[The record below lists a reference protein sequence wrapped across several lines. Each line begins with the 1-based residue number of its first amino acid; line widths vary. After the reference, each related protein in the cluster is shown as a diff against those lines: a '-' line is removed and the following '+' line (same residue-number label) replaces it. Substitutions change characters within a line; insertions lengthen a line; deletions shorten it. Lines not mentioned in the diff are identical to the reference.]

1 MNDKVRITGARII
14 DPSQR
19 LDRVADLWVADGTV
33 AAIGDPP
40 EGFGAPDQEID
51 ATGLWAVPGLV
62 DLSARVAGRLGAET
76 RAAAAGGF
84 TAVCCPPD
92 AEPVIDDTAA
102 LNNLLAAVRR
112 EAKVRVLPIG
122 ALTQGLA
129 GEGLADH
136 DALCRAGCVALGN
149 GARPIADSK
158 VMRSA
163 MRYAASLGTTI
174 FLYPADPWL
183 SSGCAHDGRVA
194 TRLGL
199 EGVPVAAETAGL
211 ARDLALIEDTGVSAH
226 FCRLSSA
233 RAVAMLEAARAA
245 GLNVTA
251 DVAMH
256 QLFLTEQD
264 VSGFDARAHTR
275 PPLRSTTDRDAL
287 IHAVAAGTVDA
298 ICSDHTPLA
307 IDLRL
312 APFAATEPG
321 ISAAET
327 ALALGLRLIQD
338 GALTETR
345 LIEALSATPGRIAG
359 RPVGLKPGNPADLT
373 LIDPNAVWTC
383 RPEEFLSQGRNTPF
397 THWEFHGRV
406 ARTLVAGK
414 TVYQKEKT

>member
-1 MNDKVRITGARII
+1 MKRKLAGARVI

-19 LDRVADLWVADGTV
+19 LDEVTDVWIADGEV

-40 EGFGAPDQEID
+40 DGFGTPDDEID
-51 ATGLWAVPGLV
+51 ASGLWAAPGLV

-84 TAVCCPPD
+84 TSVCCPPD

-102 LNNLLAAVRR
+102 LNNLLAAARR
-112 EAKVRVLPIG
+112 EAMVRVLPIG
-122 ALTQGLA
+122 ALTQGLG

-149 GARPIADSK
+149 GSRPIADSK

-163 MRYAASLGTTI
+163 MRYAASLGKTV
-174 FLYPADPWL
+174 FLLPADPWL

-199 EGVPVAAETAGL
+199 EGIPVAAETAGL
-211 ARDLALIEDTGVSAH
+211 ARDLALIEDTGVKAH

-245 GLNVTA
+245 GLEFTA

-264 VSGFDARAHTR
+264 ISGFDARAHTR

-287 IHAVAAGTVDA
+287 IRAVAAGTVDA
-298 ICSDHTPLA
+298 ICSDHTPLG
-307 IDLRL
+307 IDARL

-327 ALALGLRLIQD
+327 ALALGLRLVQD

-345 LIEALSATPGRIAG
+345 LIELLSTTPARVAG
-359 RPVGLKPGNPADLT
+359 RPVGLEAGNPADLA

-383 RPEEFLSQGRNTPF
+383 NPDDFESQGRNTPF
-397 THWEFHGRV
+397 EGWEFHGRV

-414 TVYQKEKT
+414 TVFQRT